1 MTGFYEHQIQAGEMQ
16 VRADVHVLPGNHS
29 SGAESRMHGR
39 KKSDQKSKSEAEKEA
54 LKAKVANYQQLAQLA
69 LSRRKTGKGLSL

>member
-1 MTGFYEHQIQAGEMQ
+1 
-16 VRADVHVLPGNHS
+16 
-29 SGAESRMHGR
+29 MHGR

>member
-1 MTGFYEHQIQAGEMQ
+1 
-16 VRADVHVLPGNHS
+16 
-29 SGAESRMHGR
+29 MHGR

-69 LSRRKTGKGLSL
+69 LSRRKTGKGVSLQYPWLPPHADILISCLCVHMFQRETPTPSYC